1 MNGVVIPCFAQLT
14 ENERQILH
22 DRVSKISKNVTQ
34 SNIVL
39 LPDIRGHTPV
49 RLSGTGCFT
58 MSMNNTFPTE
68 LITKYGLAGPRYT
81 SYPTALQFHEGFDAA
96 AYRRHVQS
104 SNDDLIPR
112 PLSLYVHLPFC
123 KELCYYCACNKK
135 VTRNK
140 QLAEVYLEHLEKEI
154 EMQGDLIDPDRQV
167 IQLHFGGGTP
177 TYYDDIQ
184 LKNIV
189 DHLSRNFL
197 LSRSSSREFSIE
209 IDPRTVNEERIAYL
223 ADIGFNRVSMGI
235 QDFDPAVQKAV
246 NRIQDEDKTLKLID
260 ASRKFGFN
268 SVSVDLIY
276 GLPLQTAKSFER
288 TIDSVLT
295 ARPDRLSVY
304 NYAHL
309 PHLFRAQRM
318 IKSEEV
324 PAPEVRLQLLAS
336 TVTKLVDAGYVYIGM
351 DHFALPDDE
360 LALAMG
366 DGTLQRNFQGYS
378 TCRETDL
385 IGMGV
390 SAIGKVGNSFVQN
403 RKDIRDWQAAIDD
416 GRLPVWR
423 GLGLSGEDKLRR
435 EVISSIMCQGN
446 VQFGEFERKYHI
458 DFSDHFALELDSLKP
473 LRDDGLIELSEQ
485 SIEVTPTGLLLL
497 RVIAMKFDE
506 YLINDLQGKSYSKV
520 I

>member
-1 MNGVVIPCFAQLT
+1 
-14 ENERQILH
+14 
-22 DRVSKISKNVTQ
+22 
-34 SNIVL
+34 
-39 LPDIRGHTPV
+39 
-49 RLSGTGCFT
+49 
-58 MSMNNTFPTE
+58 MSITKSFPSE

-81 SYPTALQFHEGFDAA
+81 SYPTALQFHEGYDAE
-96 AYRRHVQS
+96 AYRRHVRS

-135 VTRNK
+135 VTRNT
-140 QLAEVYLEHLEKEI
+140 QLAAVYLQQLQKEI
-154 EMQGDLIDPDRQV
+154 EMQGKLFDRDRQV

-177 TYYDDIQ
+177 TYYDDSQ
-184 LKNIV
+184 LGQIV
-189 DHLSRNFL
+189 EQLSANFL
-197 LSRSSSREFSIE
+197 LSRSDSREFSIE
-209 IDPRTVNEERIAYL
+209 IDPRTVDEDRVAHL

-246 NRIQDEDKTLKLID
+246 NRVQDEAKTLRLIE
-260 ASRKFGFN
+260 AARESGFN

-276 GLPLQTAKSFER
+276 GLPLQTAKSFEK

-295 ARPDRLSVY
+295 VRPDRLSVY

-318 IKSEEV
+318 ISSEEV
-324 PAPEVRLQLLAS
+324 PVPEVRLQLLAS
-336 TVTKLVDAGYVYIGM
+336 TISKLVDAGYVYIGM

-360 LALAMG
+360 LSIAMEE
-366 DGTLQRNFQGYS
+366 GTLQRNFQGYS

-385 IGMGV
+385 VGMGV

-403 RKDIRDWQAAIDD
+403 LKDIRDWQAVVESND
-416 GRLPVWR
+416 LPVWR
-423 GLGLSGEDKLRR
+423 GLSLSGEDRLRR
-435 EVISSIMCQGN
+435 GVISAIMCQGF
-446 VQFGEFERKYHI
+446 VRFGEFERKFGI
-458 DFSDHFALELDSLKP
+458 DFNNHFALELASLKP
-473 LRDDGLIELSEQ
+473 LEDDGLIELSEDT
-485 SIEVTPTGLLLL
+485 IEVTPTGLLLL

-506 YLINDLQGKSYSKV
+506 YLIKDLQGKSYSKV